1 MTMNNFDRT
10 VGLGG
15 SDANRIWHNQNLVQ
29 LWKVKTKRDM
39 EEDLS
44 NVLRVILLTKAAI
57 VVDLPLPVAPVIKI
71 KPLRLF
77 DNLMTESGRPKDSN
91 LGGSIGNLLYAAA
104 ILPL

>member
-1 MTMNNFDRT
+1 MDNFDRT

-44 NVLRVILLTKAAI
+44 NVFRVQL
-57 VVDLPLPVAPVIKI
+57 
-71 KPLRLF
+71 
-77 DNLMTESGRPKDSN
+77 
-91 LGGSIGNLLYAAA
+91 
-104 ILPL
+104 